1 MNDAVSKIGTFLKER
16 DNFLITSHYAPDGDN
31 IGACCAVFWA
41 LRQAGKNAVIIN
53 EDEFVERFSFLLGDH
68 RPAFIRYDDSLK
80 EKYENVIVLDTANF
94 DRIGKVKDII
104 SENAFIVNIDHHPTN
119 DNFGTVNCIDPTA
132 SSASEILIKL
142 FRDNGIKIT
151 KEISDSLLSGLLSDT
166 GGLRFGN
173 TNIKT
178 IEAVRELMSYGSD
191 LADITD
197 RIFMRLSYS
206 ETVKISEITSK
217 IRLYEKE
224 KLAVAYNDQVSN
236 PLIENEPVLMTL
248 NSIEE
253 AEVSV
258 FIRKNGDNFYKLS
271 LRSKGDF
278 NVSEFSS
285 KWNGGGHKN
294 AAGIKFYG
302 SLQELE
308 NTIIAELKQRCFKY
322 YGSK

>member
-16 DNFLITSHYAPDGDN
+16 DNFLITAHYAPDGDN
-31 IGACCAVFWA
+31 IGACCAVY
-41 LRQAGKNAVIIN
+41 LVLKQIGKKAVIVN
-53 EDEFVERFSFLLGDH
+53 EDKFVERFSFLLGDH
-68 RPAFIRYDDSLK
+68 RPAFVRFDDSLK
-80 EKYENVIVLDTANF
+80 EKYENVIVLDTANY
-94 DRIGKVKDII
+94 DRIGKIKELV
-104 SENAFIVNIDHHPTN
+104 SENAYIVNIDHHPTN
-119 DNFGTVNCIDPTA
+119 DNFGTVNYIDPTA
-132 SSASEILIKL
+132 SSASEILIKV
-142 FRDNGIKIT
+142 FRDNGIQIT
-151 KEISDSLLSGLLSDT
+151 KEISDSLLSGVLSDT

-191 LADITD
+191 IADITD

-206 ETVKISEITSK
+206 ETVKISGITSK
-217 IRLYEKE
+217 ITLYEKE

-236 PLIENEPVLMTL
+236 PLIENEPVLMIL
-248 NSIEE
+248 SSIEE

-278 NVSEFSS
+278 NVSDFSS

-302 SLQELE
+302 SFEELE
-308 NTIIAELKQRCFKY
+308 KTIIAELKQLCLKY
-322 YGSK
+322 YGSR

>member
-1 MNDAVSKIGTFLKER
+1 MNETLEKIGKFLKGR
-16 DNFLITSHYAPDGDN
+16 NDFLITAHHAPDGDN

-41 LRQAGKNAVIIN
+41 LKQIGKKALIVN
-53 EDEFVERFSFLLGDH
+53 EDKFVERFNFLLGET
-68 RPAFIRYDDSLK
+68 RSSFVRYDDSFK
-80 EKYENVIVLDTANF
+80 KKFENIVVLDTANF
-94 DRIGKVKDII
+94 DRIGKVRELVA
-104 SENAFIVNIDHHPTN
+104 ENAYIINIDHHFTN
-119 DNFGTVNCIDPTA
+119 DDFGTVNYIDPTA
-132 SSASEILIKL
+132 SSASEILIKI
-142 FRDNGIKIT
+142 FTHNGIKIT
-151 KEISDSLLSGLLSDT
+151 KEISDSLLSGVLSDT

-178 IEAVRELMSYGSD
+178 IEAVRELMLRGSD

-197 RIFMRLSYS
+197 RIFLRLSYS
-206 ETVKISEITSK
+206 ETVKISEIITK
-217 IRLYEKE
+217 IKLFGKE
-224 KLAVAYNDQVSN
+224 RLAVAYNDQVLN

-258 FIRKNGDNFYKLS
+258 FIRKNGDDFYKLS

-278 NVSEFSS
+278 NVSEFAS

-302 SLQELE
+302 SFEELE
-308 NTIIAELKQRCFKY
+308 VTIMTELKRICLKY
-322 YGSK
+322 YGSE

>member
-1 MNDAVSKIGTFLKER
+1 MSDPAGKIGTFLKER

-31 IGACCAVFWA
+31 IGACCAVYWA
-41 LRQAGKNAVIIN
+41 LKQIGKNAVIVN
-53 EDEFVERFSFLLGDH
+53 EDIFVERFNFLLKEE
-68 RPAFIRYDDSLK
+68 RASFKRYNESLK
-80 EKYENVIVLDTANF
+80 DKFENVIVLDTANF
-94 DRIGKVKDII
+94 ERIGKVKELTA
-104 SENAFIVNIDHHPTN
+104 ENAFIVNIDHHPTN
-119 DNFGTVNCIDPTA
+119 DNYGTVNYIDPTA
-132 SSASEILIKL
+132 SSASEILIRIFK
-142 FRDNGIKIT
+142 DNDIRIT
-151 KEISDSLLSGLLSDT
+151 KEISDSLLSGILSDT

-191 LADITD
+191 LADLTD
-197 RIFMRLSYS
+197 RIFLRLSFS

-217 IRLYEKE
+217 IRLFEKE

-236 PLIENEPVLMTL
+236 PLVENEPVLMTL

-258 FIRKNGDNFYKLS
+258 FIRKNGDDFYKLS

-302 SLQELE
+302 SLSELE
-308 NTIIAELKQRCFKY
+308 NSIIRELRQLCLKY
-322 YGSK
+322 YGSE

>member
-1 MNDAVSKIGTFLKER
+1 MSDPVAKIGSFLKER

-41 LRQAGKNAVIIN
+41 LKLSGKKALIVN
-53 EDEFVERFSFLLGDH
+53 EDKFVERFGFLLGKD
-68 RPAFIRYDDSLK
+68 RKAFVRYDDSIDQ
-80 EKYENVIVLDTANF
+80 KYENVIVLDTANF
-94 DRIGKVKDII
+94 ERIGKVK
-104 SENAFIVNIDHHPTN
+104 ELVAGNAFIVNIDHHPTN
-119 DNFGTVNCIDPTA
+119 DNFGTLNYIDPAA
-132 SSASEILIKL
+132 SSASEILIKI
-142 FRDNGIKIT
+142 FRENDISIT
-151 KEISDSLLSGLLSDT
+151 REISDCLLAGLLSDT

-178 IEAVRELMSYGSD
+178 IEAVRELMSCGSD

-197 RIFMRLSYS
+197 RIFLRLSYS
-206 ETVKISEITSK
+206 ETVKISK
-217 IRLYEKE
+217 IISQIKLFENE

-258 FIRKNGDNFYKLS
+258 FIRKNGEDFYKLS

-278 NVSEFSS
+278 NVSDFSS
-285 KWNGGGHKN
+285 KWKGGGHKN
-294 AAGIKFYG
+294 AAGIRFYG
-302 SLQELE
+302 SLEELE
-308 NTIIAELKQRCFKY
+308 NTLLKELKQLCLKY
-322 YGSK
+322 YGTE